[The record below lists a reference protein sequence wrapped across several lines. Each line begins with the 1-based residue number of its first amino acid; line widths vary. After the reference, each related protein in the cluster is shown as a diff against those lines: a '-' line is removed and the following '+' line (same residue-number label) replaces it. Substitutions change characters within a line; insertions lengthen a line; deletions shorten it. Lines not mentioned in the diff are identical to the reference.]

1 MPKSPSRG
9 QHPLP
14 LPFLLGLACLLLLLG
29 LEVLVGEVGSG
40 TADEH
45 DCVDTNAEAG
55 GIARRCGRDGT
66 GLRGLGGWVSGLQKQ
81 LIVSR

>member
-9 QHPLP
+9 QHPLQ
-14 LPFLLGLACLLLLLG
+14 LTFLLSLACLLLLLG

-45 DCVDTNAEAG
+45 DSVDANAEAG
-55 GIARRCGRDGT
+55 SIARRRGRDGT
-66 GLRGLGGWVSGLQKQ
+66 GLRGLGGRVSGLQKQ
-81 LIVSR
+81 LTVSR